1 MSAPGFVTIGGTFDT
16 NSTETG
22 FLLIAQ
28 LVGAST
34 AQSFYLD
41 DVLITDVGGG
51 AVPEPGSFLLALTA
65 LAPITIAGW
74 LRRRFCLDNRG
85 PLVVHVRRGLNETP
99 GRQATSIRR
108 LFRATTPS
116 IGHLLQLVE
125 RHLNLLCRL
134 ELLHRVICLAP

>member
-1 MSAPGFVTIGGTFDT
+1 VSAPGFVTIGGTFDT

-74 LRRRFCLDNRG
+74 LRRRF
-85 PLVVHVRRGLNETP
+85 
-99 GRQATSIRR
+99 
-108 LFRATTPS
+108 
-116 IGHLLQLVE
+116 
-125 RHLNLLCRL
+125 
-134 ELLHRVICLAP
+134 